1 MKIELTYPDYKD
13 PAFKPMVEQTEYLLG
28 VLYAD
33 KEHRLDMDLTR
44 DIGSEIDP
52 YGTGSQHFW
61 RGVVDT
67 GGYIAVEGAGRYEY
81 PQFELKGGYRFLR
94 KFLDFCEE
102 TLAPRSLGSQF
113 KWDADGK
120 LEFQAMGN
128 FISLGGGRAQE
139 VVRLLYVGA
148 VISRDTFRQ
157 RANRIV
163 QWLPK
168 R

>member
-1 MKIELTYPDYKD
+1 MQINLTYLLNQQD
-13 PAFKPMVEQTEYLLG
+13 PAFKPLMEQCEYLRG

-33 KEHRLDMDLTR
+33 KEHRMDMDLSR
-44 DIGSEIDP
+44 DIGKEIEP
-52 YGTGSQHFW
+52 YGTGTQHFW

-67 GGYIAVEGAGRYEY
+67 GGYIASEGSYQY

-102 TLAPRSLGSQF
+102 SLAPGILGGQF
-113 KWDADGK
+113 KWDADGN

-128 FISLGGGRAQE
+128 CISLNGTRAQE

-148 VISRDTFRQ
+148 VIGREAFRQ
-157 RANRIV
+157 RADRII
-163 QWLPK
+163 QWVPK